1 MSASDYGINMSLDYS
16 DAPQPKLSF
25 GIDGKFSVV
34 SQILDN
40 LRSKYAHTAIAS
52 LPHSVLSYEMNV
64 AYAIAFEQQME
75 MSKSKCGQ

>member
-16 DAPQPKLSF
+16 DAPQKLSF
-25 GIDGKFSVV
+25 GIGGKFAVV
-34 SQILDN
+34 SQILNN
-40 LRSKYAHTAIAS
+40 LRKKYARTAIAS